1 MQEETGGVRHSTL
14 WMRKE
19 RIEMD
24 KMTKKILIVF
34 VVLVAAAVLI
44 FAGVR
49 I

>member
-1 MQEETGGVRHSTL
+1 
-14 WMRKE
+14 
-19 RIEMD
+19 MD

-49 I
+49 IYQQKEAEEQVCAV